1 MHVSLVFKN
10 IMTNTGMI
18 RSSINM
24 GKPYP
29 DEVKALHND
38 IYKIDKLRRLYVPRW
53 VLNELKI
60 NNEIGEIP
68 TEALGYVLFVKKDND
83 IVIKKLNIEV

>member
-1 MHVSLVFKN
+1 
-10 IMTNTGMI
+10 
-18 RSSINM
+18 M

-60 NNEIGEIP
+60 NNEIGELP

-83 IVIKKLNIEV
+83 IVIKNTRKNVCSKITRSNACFWNI